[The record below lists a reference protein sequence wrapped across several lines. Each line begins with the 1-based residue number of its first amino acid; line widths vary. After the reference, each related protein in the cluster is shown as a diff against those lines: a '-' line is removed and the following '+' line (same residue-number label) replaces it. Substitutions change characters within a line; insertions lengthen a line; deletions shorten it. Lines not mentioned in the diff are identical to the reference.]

1 MNTTETN
8 NNQITSSHLTKLRL
22 QLSGNQAEAFFLHTL
37 PSLRYY
43 SGFTGDSSFLLV
55 EAKEVIF
62 FTDGR
67 YTTQAANELPA
78 EISLIQIDSFDQL
91 TSHLAERKITLLGV
105 EEQSFS
111 IFRDRELKKRIP
123 HLQTI
128 SCQQSIS
135 TPRLHKDKEELFLIK
150 KAIAIAEE
158 AYRQTITLIKPG
170 ITEHDIA
177 LELEYQI
184 KRRGA
189 ERTAF
194 DLIVASG
201 YRSSLPHGVA
211 SAKPIA
217 PGDMITID
225 FGACYQGYHSDQT
238 CTVFLGEPSKKQQ
251 QVYQAV
257 LLAQQAGI
265 KAARPEMDAKA
276 LDHVVREMLEQ
287 AGYGE
292 YFSHGTGHGVGLEIH
307 EAPSISS
314 RSTDTLAAN
323 MVFTIEPGCY
333 FPHQWGI
340 RLEDMIYLTDQGSQV
355 LTTLDKRL
363 ESAIIE

>member
-1 MNTTETN
+1 MNTLKS
-8 NNQITSSHLTKLRL
+8 NNQAASHRLNKLKL
-22 QLSGNQAEAFFLHTL
+22 QLAKSQAEAFFLHTL

-43 SGFTGDSSFLLV
+43 GGFTGDSGFLLI
-55 EAKEVIF
+55 EADEVTF

-67 YTTQAANELPA
+67 YTTQAASELPGK
-78 EISLIQIDSFDQL
+78 ITLVQIDSFIQM
-91 TSHLAERKITLLGV
+91 SSNLAERKITLLGV

-123 HLQTI
+123 HLQTL
-128 SCQQSIS
+128 SCQEQINA
-135 TPRLHKDKEELFLIK
+135 PRLCKDKEELALLK
-150 KAIAIAEE
+150 QAIAIAEE
-158 AYRQTITLIKPG
+158 AYRQTITLVKPG

-177 LELEYQI
+177 LELEYQM

-211 SAKPIA
+211 SEKPIA

-251 QVYQAV
+251 EVYQTV
-257 LLAQQAGI
+257 FLAQQAGI
-265 KAARPEMDAKA
+265 KAARPEISAKD
-276 LDHVVREMLEQ
+276 LDHIVREMLEQ
-287 AGYGE
+287 AGYGK

-314 RSTDTLAAN
+314 RSADTLATN

-340 RLEDMIYLTDQGSQV
+340 RLEDMIYLTNQGSQV
-355 LTTLDKRL
+355 LTTLDKQL

>member
-1 MNTTETN
+1 MNTLKS
-8 NNQITSSHLTKLRL
+8 NNQAASHRLNKLKRL
-22 QLSGNQAEAFFLHTL
+22 LPESQAEAFFLHTL
-37 PSLRYY
+37 PSLRYF
-43 SGFTGDSSFLLV
+43 SGFTGDSGFLLV
-55 EAKEVIF
+55 EADEVTF

-67 YTTQAANELPA
+67 YTTQAASELPGG
-78 EISLIQIDSFDQL
+78 ISLVQIDSFIQL
-91 TSHLAERKITLLGV
+91 SSNLAERKITLLGV

-111 IFRDRELKKRIP
+111 IFRNQELKKRIP
-123 HLQTI
+123 HLQTLF
-128 SCQQSIS
+128 CQQQIS
-135 TPRLHKDKEELFLIK
+135 TPRLCKDKEELALIK
-150 KAIAIAEE
+150 QAIAIAEE
-158 AYRQTITLIKPG
+158 AYQQTITLIKPG

-177 LELEYQI
+177 LELEYQM

-189 ERTAF
+189 EGTAF

-201 YRSSLPHGVA
+201 YRSALPHGVA
-211 SAKPIA
+211 SEKPIA

-238 CTVFLGEPSKKQQ
+238 CTVFLGEPTIKHKKA
-251 QVYQAV
+251 YQAV
-257 LLAQQAGI
+257 FLAQQAGI
-265 KAARPEMDAKA
+265 KAARPEISAKE
-276 LDHVVREMLEQ
+276 LDHIVRKMLEQ

-355 LTTLDKRL
+355 LTTLDKQL

>member
-1 MNTTETN
+1 MNTSEN
-8 NNQITSSHLTKLRL
+8 NTQAFSSHLSKLKL
-22 QLSGNQAEAFFLHTL
+22 QLSGSRAEAFFLHTL

-43 SGFTGDSSFLLV
+43 SGFTGDSGFLLV
-55 EAKEVIF
+55 EAKEVTF

-67 YTTQAANELPA
+67 YTTQAVSELPG
-78 EISLIQIDSFDQL
+78 EIPLIQIDSFDQL
-91 TSHLAERKITLLGV
+91 TTHLAKQKITLLGV

-135 TPRLHKDKEELFLIK
+135 APRLCKDKEELALIK
-150 KAIAIAEE
+150 QAISIAEE
-158 AYRQTITLIKPG
+158 AYRQTITLVKPG

-177 LELEYQI
+177 LELEYQM

-201 YRSSLPHGVA
+201 YRSSLPHGIA
-211 SAKPIA
+211 SEKPIA

-238 CTVFLGEPSKKQQ
+238 CTIFLGEPSKKQQ
-251 QVYQAV
+251 EVYQAV
-257 LLAQQAGI
+257 LLAQQVGI
-265 KAARPEMDAKA
+265 KTARPEIGAKE
-276 LDHVVREMLEQ
+276 LDHSVREVIEQ

-307 EAPSISS
+307 EAPSVSS
-314 RSTDTLAAN
+314 RSADTLATN

-355 LTTLDKRL
+355 LTTLNKRL
-363 ESAIIE
+363 ESAIID

>member
-1 MNTTETN
+1 MNAVKTGHRLHKLKQLLTEC
-8 NNQITSSHLTKLRL
+8 RVD
-22 QLSGNQAEAFFLHTL
+22 AFLLHTL
-37 PSLRYY
+37 PALRYY
-43 SGFTGDSSFLLV
+43 AGFTGDNAFLLV
-55 EAKEVIF
+55 EKDRTTF

-67 YTTQAANELPA
+67 YTTQAAGELLPDLA
-78 EISLIQIDSFDQL
+78 LVRIDSFVQL
-91 TSHLAERKITLLGV
+91 SANLANREITLLGV

-111 IFRDRELKKRIP
+111 LWRSRELKKNIP
-123 HLQTI
+123 HLEI
-128 SCQQSIS
+128 VFCQQQIS
-135 TPRLHKDKEELFLIK
+135 TPRLRKDEGELTLIK
-150 KAIAIAEE
+150 EAIAIAEG
-158 AYRQTITLIKPG
+158 AYRQTVSLIKPG
-170 ITEHDIA
+170 ITEHDLA
-177 LELEYQI
+177 LELEYQM

-189 ERTAF
+189 EKNAF

-201 YRSSLPHGVA
+201 CRSALPHGVA

-238 CTVFLGEPSKKQQ
+238 CTVFLGEPDSSRKKI
-251 QVYQAV
+251 YQDV
-257 LLAQQAGI
+257 FLAQQTGI
-265 KAARPEMDAKA
+265 KAARPGIDAKA
-276 LDHVVREMLEQ
+276 LDRIVREVVEQ
-287 AGYGE
+287 TGHGD

-314 RSTDTLAAN
+314 RSTDRLAAG

-333 FPHQWGI
+333 FPHQWGV
-340 RLEDMIYLTDQGSQV
+340 RLEDMILLTEKESRV

>member
-1 MNTTETN
+1 MNIPKN
-8 NNQITSSHLTKLRL
+8 NNQAASRHLSKLKL
-22 QLSGNQAEAFFLHTL
+22 QLSANQAEAFFLHTL

-43 SGFTGDSSFLLV
+43 GGFTGDSGFLLV
-55 EAKEVIF
+55 EADEVTC

-67 YTTQAANELPA
+67 YTTQAASELPG
-78 EISLIQIDSFDQL
+78 EISLVQIDSFNQMC
-91 TSHLAERKITLLGV
+91 SNLAERKITLLGI

-123 HLQTI
+123 RLQTI
-128 SCQQSIS
+128 FCQQPIS
-135 TPRLHKDKEELFLIK
+135 TPRLHKDKEELALIK
-150 KAIAIAEE
+150 EAIAIAEE
-158 AYRQTITLIKPG
+158 AYQQTITLIKPG
-170 ITEHDIA
+170 ITEQDVA
-177 LELEYQI
+177 LELEYQM

-189 ERTAF
+189 EGTAF

-211 SAKPIA
+211 SEKPIA

-238 CTVFLGEPSKKQQ
+238 CTVFLGEPNEKQKR
-251 QVYQAV
+251 VYQAV
-257 LLAQQAGI
+257 FLAQQAGI
-265 KAARPEMDAKA
+265 KAARPEISAKE
-276 LDHVVREMLEQ
+276 LDHIVREILEQ

-314 RSTDTLAAN
+314 RSSDTLAAN

-340 RLEDMIYLTDQGSQV
+340 RLEDMIYLTSQGSLI
-355 LTTLDKRL
+355 LTTLDKQL

>member
-1 MNTTETN
+1 MNN
-8 NNQITSSHLTKLRL
+8 SKISNPGNSSRLSKLKL
-22 QLSGNQAEAFFLHTL
+22 QLSASRAEAFFLHTL

-43 SGFTGDSSFLLV
+43 SGFTGDSGFLLV
-55 EAKEVIF
+55 EADRTTF

-67 YTTQAANELPA
+67 YTTQATSELPA
-78 EISLIQIDSFDQL
+78 EISLVQVDSFSQL
-91 TSHLAERKITLLGV
+91 SSILAERNITKLGV

-128 SCQQSIS
+128 SCQQLIS
-135 TPRLHKDKEELFLIK
+135 NPRLRKDKEELTLIK
-150 KAIAIAEE
+150 KAISIAEE
-158 AYRQTITLIKPG
+158 AYQTVVTLIKPG
-170 ITEHDIA
+170 ITEHDIS
-177 LELEYQI
+177 LELEYQM

-189 ERTAF
+189 ERSAF

-201 YRSSLPHGVA
+201 YRSALPHGLA
-211 SAKPIA
+211 SEKPIA

-238 CTVFLGEPSKKQQ
+238 CTVFLGEPAIKHKKA
-251 QVYQAV
+251 YQAV
-257 LLAQQAGI
+257 FLAQQAGI
-265 KAARPEMDAKA
+265 KAAQPGMSAKE
-276 LDHVVREMLEQ
+276 LDHIVREMLNQ

-314 RSTDTLAAN
+314 RSFDILASE

-340 RLEDMIYLTDQGSQV
+340 RLEDMIYLTKQGSQV
-355 LTTLDKRL
+355 LTSLDKKL
-363 ESAIIE
+363 ETAIIE